1 MAKVLLK
8 VKKEPP
14 PKSVTFPS
22 NPDLP
27 LYIPKDTDIGI
38 KVNDTRK
45 VSPTSGLPLRD
56 TERKTLNADPRLIR
70 DIVKHAKGAGID
82 PLTALAISYQETGFN
97 QEGRGAF
104 NLNPKIFGKPVGNA
118 EEGMRSLQEQ
128 FRIAKDL
135 QRRGVIPESEEHFLQ
150 GNNGYG
156 IIKRGH
162 ADLEGSHKIY
172 GLDIPQEGIN
182 FKHNPLYGKTIVSLR
197 ELLKTN
203 PQIMGMI
210 SESQEPQPNKVMLQV
225 KKQ

>member
-1 MAKVLLK
+1 MAKVFLR
-8 VKKEPP
+8 VKKDNGPE
-14 PKSVTFPS
+14 KVTLPS

-27 LYIPKDTDIGI
+27 LYVPQDTPARIRI
-38 KVNDTRK
+38 NDTRK

-56 TERKTLNADPRLIR
+56 TERKTLNADPNLIR
-70 DIVKHAKGAGID
+70 DIVKHAKLSGID

-104 NLNPKIFGKPVGNA
+104 NLNPMVFGKPVGNA
-118 EEGMRSLQEQ
+118 EEGMKSLQEQ

-135 QRRGVIPESEEHFLQ
+135 QKRGVIPQGEEYLLQ

-156 IIKRGH
+156 TIHRGH
-162 ADLEGSHKIY
+162 ADLEGAHKIY

-182 FKHNPLYGKTIVSLR
+182 MKHNPLYGKTIMSLR

-203 PQIMGMI
+203 PQIMDII
-210 SESQEPQPNKVMLQV
+210 SESPEQQSNKIMLKV

>member
-8 VKKEPP
+8 VNKSDPP
-14 PKSVTFPS
+14 AKVIIPGHE
-22 NPDLP
+22 DMP
-27 LYIPKDTDIGI
+27 LYKPNDTPLRI
-38 KVNDTRK
+38 KINDTRK
-45 VSPTSGLPLRD
+45 VSPTSGLPLKD
-56 TERKTLNADPRLIR
+56 TERKTLNADPELLR
-70 DIVKHAKGAGID
+70 DIVKNAKSAGID

-104 NLNPKIFGKPVGNA
+104 NLNPQVFGKPVGNA
-118 EEGMRSLQEQ
+118 EEGMRSLKEQ
-128 FRIAKDL
+128 FRLAADL
-135 QRRGVIPESEEHFLQ
+135 QRRGIIPQTEEHYLQ

-182 FKHNPLYGKTIVSLR
+182 FKHNPLYGKTIISLR
-197 ELLKTN
+197 ELLKAN

-210 SESQEPQPNKVMLQV
+210 NEGQTAPNKIMLQV